1 MGSSKKKSKTSHA
14 AGSTSQTEGQTSGAD
29 TPTTGDKTSSALV
42 AAEATETD
50 APTSCAQPADGKPS
64 TLDDIMSLSSAVP
77 SPVDVDL
84 ADDIDMP
91 ARQRPDGSD
100 DELAMPMPSR
110 PEGLAKLV
118 ADAAKKKPLIPSSQ
132 WKSKG
137 CKKPA
142 AADDEKKRPA
152 SAMEQGAEE
161 GAEKAATVAKFR
173 AHGIRFQRPSGF

>member
-14 AGSTSQTEGQTSGAD
+14 AGSTSKTEGQTSGAD
-29 TPTTGDKTSSALV
+29 TPTTGDKNSSALV

-84 ADDIDMP
+84 ADDTE
-91 ARQRPDGSD
+91 RVPDTRD
-100 DELAMPMPSR
+100 QDLDIPMPSR

-142 AADDEKKRPA
+142 AADDVKKRPA
-152 SAMEQGAEE
+152 SAMEPGAEE

-173 AHGIRFQRPSGF
+173 AHGIRFQRPAGF